1 MSLPNLICWAT
12 CEVIWTINIFIY
24 RYIYSYIFF
33 KSKGKS
39 HTGADYCSLH
49 SISYNIHLNFITLF
63 SYIDSNFSVKYT
75 FFFNYLTPDSF
86 HHAQNSRSSLSVS
99 LFISRL
105 CIMLSA
111 PSQIATTPL
120 CINRRPHRLPPTPLR
135 LSSRTSYPGASPGS
149 LSFPRRS
156 G

>member
-1 MSLPNLICWAT
+1 MDNQY
-12 CEVIWTINIFIY
+12 IY
-24 RYIYSYIFF
+24 IYIYIYSYIFF

-86 HHAQNSRSSLSVS
+86 HHAQNSRSSLSVYIQALHHVVSSITNSHHSS
-99 LFISRL
+99 LHQSSSTSSPSDSSPALLSYILSRCLSWISFIS
-105 CIMLSA
+105 SA
-111 PSQIATTPL
+111 
-120 CINRRPHRLPPTPLR
+120 
-135 LSSRTSYPGASPGS
+135 
-149 LSFPRRS
+149 
-156 G
+156 